1 MKATEIT
8 RRYHEAWNGRDA
20 DALVANFTKG
30 GTFCSP
36 ETYPGVSGEALAAYV
51 KGLWTAFPDFHLEL
65 LNAGEIE
72 PGVLAHHWRTQGTN
86 TGQGADGSEPTGRA
100 FTLQGASIIRFEGD
114 KIVSDQCY
122 FDRVAIAEQ
131 LQPKQ

>member
-8 RRYHEAWNGRDA
+8 RRYHESWNGRDA

-72 PGVLAHHWRTQGTN
+72 LGLVARQGFEIKQKLNPPGPSALIQTPGL
-86 TGQGADGSEPTGRA
+86 P
-100 FTLQGASIIRFEGD
+100 
-114 KIVSDQCY
+114 VS
-122 FDRVAIAEQ
+122 
-131 LQPKQ
+131 QP

>member
-20 DALVANFTKG
+20 DALVAAFTKD

-36 ETYPGVSGEALAAYV
+36 ETYPGVSGEAFAAYL
-51 KGLWTAFPDFHLEL
+51 KGLWTAFSDFHIEL

-72 PGVLAHHWRTQGTN
+72 PGLVAHHWRVQGTN

-100 FTLQGASIIRFEGD
+100 VTLKGSIIRVEGD

-122 FDRVAIAEQ
+122 FDRTAIAEQ
-131 LQPKQ
+131 LQPKE

>member
-65 LNAGEIE
+65 LNDGEIE
-72 PGVLAHHWRTQGTN
+72 PGVLAYIGERKAPIPAKELT
-86 TGQGADGSEPTGRA
+86 A
-100 FTLQGASIIRFEGD
+100 
-114 KIVSDQCY
+114 VSLPD
-122 FDRVAIAEQ
+122 A
-131 LQPKQ
+131 PSS

>member
-1 MKATEIT
+1 MKAAEIT
-8 RRYHEAWNGRDA
+8 RRYGEAWNGRDA
-20 DALVANFTKG
+20 DALVATFTKD

-36 ETYPGVSGEALAAYV
+36 DAYPGVSGEAFAAYL
-51 KGLWTAFPDFHLEL
+51 KGLWTAFPDFHIEV

-72 PGVLAHHWRTQGTN
+72 PGLVAHHWRVQGTN

-100 FTLQGASIIRFEGD
+100 LTLTGASIIRVEGD
-114 KIVSDQCY
+114 KVVSDQCY

-131 LQPKQ
+131 LQPKE